1 VLKICN
7 LKKTFGEHAVLRGV
21 SLQVDAGSILGLVG
35 PNGAGK
41 STLLRCIVGV
51 VQPEQ
56 GTITVDGVDA
66 IANNL
71 EARRRTSYAP
81 SETSLYHRMR
91 AGELLRFATAFHA
104 RADLDR
110 GLELLKLFQVPAKR
124 RIRHLS
130 HGMKRKVLMAQAL
143 VCGTGL
149 IVLDEPMEALDPEAR
164 RCVEGLLRTA
174 ADDGAAVL
182 FSSHDLTS
190 TERLCDRIAFLHSG
204 EIVREGSAVELTAEA
219 GRVLRVSLREDRT
232 MDQLPTAKGW
242 TWTGSGRRW
251 TLVYEG
257 HAEIVLRALSTL
269 PIAGVRDGAVSLE
282 EVFEALY
289 PVEEATLERTP

>member
-1 VLKICN
+1 
-7 LKKTFGEHAVLRGV
+7 
-21 SLQVDAGSILGLVG
+21 
-35 PNGAGK
+35 
-41 STLLRCIVGV
+41 
-51 VQPEQ
+51 
-56 GTITVDGVDA
+56 
-66 IANNL
+66 
-71 EARRRTSYAP
+71 
-81 SETSLYHRMR
+81 
-91 AGELLRFATAFHA
+91 
-104 RADLDR
+104 
-110 GLELLKLFQVPAKR
+110 
-124 RIRHLS
+124 
-130 HGMKRKVLMAQAL
+130 MKRKVLMAQAL

-149 IVLDEPMEALDPEAR
+149 IVLDEPVEALDPEAR

-182 FSSHDLTS
+182 LSSHDLTS

-251 TLVYEG
+251 TLIYEG

>member
-7 LKKTFGEHAVLRGV
+7 LEKAFGEHAVLRGV
-21 SLQVDAGSILGLVG
+21 SLQVDAGSIFGLVG

-66 IANNL
+66 IADNL
-71 EARRRTSYAP
+71 EARRRTAYAP

-104 RADLDR
+104 GANLDR
-110 GLELLKLFQVPAKR
+110 GLELLELFQVPVRR

-143 VCGTGL
+143 ICGTGL
-149 IVLDEPMEALDPEAR
+149 IVLDEPMEALDPESR

-174 ADDGAAVL
+174 ADEGAAIL

-190 TERLCDRIAFLHSG
+190 TERLCDRIAFLRAG
-204 EIVREGSAVELTAEA
+204 EIVREGAAAELTAEA
-219 GRVLRVSLREDRT
+219 GRVLRVSLREDR
-232 MDQLPTAKGW
+232 MLDQLPTHDGW
-242 TWTGSGRRW
+242 TWSGSGRRW

-257 HAEIVLRALSTL
+257 HAETALRALSTL
-269 PIAGVRDGAVSLE
+269 PIAGVRDGAASLE
-282 EVFEALY
+282 EVFEALC
-289 PVEEATLERTP
+289 PMQEAAPERKP